1 MRLYNNKQ
9 NNNLFLFINF
19 LKQFY
24 YEKNNYK

>member
-19 LKQFY
+19 LKQIY